1 MCFFTH
7 PFCVGHCTFRDKIQ
21 SQNFNIYNINEVII
35 QTQKHM
41 INKLFSEE
49 NKVPRTL
56 FFKLKTWQGPPHIN
70 KIRQYETMMP
80 SNVSL
85 FIQGFFP
92 HLKLFVLYKLG
103 IKKSVSLL
111 IKMSSLKLHSAP
123 LKYLNGSRTNILYEN
138 ESVIIEVT
146 LYRS

>member
-1 MCFFTH
+1 MS
-7 PFCVGHCTFRDKIQ
+7 VYLFR
-21 SQNFNIYNINEVII
+21 V
-35 QTQKHM
+35 
-41 INKLFSEE
+41 
-49 NKVPRTL
+49 
-56 FFKLKTWQGPPHIN
+56 
-70 KIRQYETMMP
+70 
-80 SNVSL
+80 
-85 FIQGFFP
+85 FP